1 MLEIYKKNEIRVQFP
16 ISKAKV
22 EEICQ
27 LTILDE
33 PKETDILVRHNLI
46 LLPLFKTGG
55 HNNNGGKIYKTYE
68 FNKAC
73 LSEL

>member
-1 MLEIYKKNEIRVQFP
+1 M
-16 ISKAKV
+16 

-46 LLPLFKTGG
+46 LLPLIKAGG
-55 HNNNGGKIYKTYE
+55 DNNNGGKIYKTYE